1 MKFSGNIS
9 IFLMGLFVIR
19 TSQLID
25 KSFRSRTPSEL
36 EERCNLLLAVAF
48 HEMYGTEI
56 QKSTVPKKRR
66 PLLEKDFNPN
76 KKTKSVIDISSD
88 SDSAAE
94 SESAPDSVT
103 IKIAPSYFRE
113 F

>member
-1 MKFSGNIS
+1 MA
-9 IFLMGLFVIR
+9 LFAIW

-25 KSFRSRTPSEL
+25 KSFRTRTPSEL
-36 EERCNLLLAVAF
+36 EERCNLLLAVAC
-48 HEMYGTEI
+48 HEMNAYDGTDLR
-56 QKSTVPKKRR
+56 KLNGPKKRR

-103 IKIAPSYFRE
+103 IKIAPSYFRD

>member
-1 MKFSGNIS
+1 MTTK
-9 IFLMGLFVIR
+9 
-19 TSQLID
+19 T
-25 KSFRSRTPSEL
+25 SFRSRTPSEL
-36 EERCNLLLAVAF
+36 QKRCNLLLTVAY

-56 QKSTVPKKRR
+56 QTEKSTVLKKRR

-76 KKTKSVIDISSD
+76 KKIKSVIDISSD

-94 SESAPDSVT
+94 PESAPDSDT
-103 IKIAPSYFRE
+103 NKIAPSYFRD